1 MWKEDNNNKCGI
13 RATIKTKDKG
23 SARTMIVIDVKNKY
37 NEFIE
42 KYSKKLDLGG
52 FSNLAKSDLNKASR
66 ESFQKTGLFGELAHF
81 IYRYGSIEKL
91 ESNLDKKLEHYYKSG
106 KGDAGKDDEITFNN
120 KTRYID
126 VKTSHITDKAKIQY
140 LNLIVPQ
147 REMHEN
153 MIYICAFA
161 FGKDRE
167 NVEEVI
173 LSGWC
178 INEDIVERWKYDQS
192 KWCMPVRKLRD
203 MGELEK
209 YLK

>member
-1 MWKEDNNNKCGI
+1 
-13 RATIKTKDKG
+13 
-23 SARTMIVIDVKNKY
+23 MIVIDVKDKY
-37 NEFIE
+37 KDFIE
-42 KYSKKLDLGG
+42 EYSKKLDLGG
-52 FSNLAKSDLNKASR
+52 FSNLAKNDLQKASR
-66 ESFQKTGLFGELAHF
+66 ESFQKTGLYGEAAHF
-81 IYRYGSIEKL
+81 QYRYGSIDKL
-91 ESNLDKKLEHYYKSG
+91 RSNLDKKLEHYYKTG
-106 KGDAGKDDEITFNN
+106 KGDSGADDILTFNN

-140 LNLIVPQ
+140 LNLVVPQ

-161 FGKDRE
+161 YGKDRE

-178 INEDIVERWKYDQS
+178 INEDITQKWAYDAN
-192 KWCMPVRKLRD
+192 KWAVKVKDLRG
-203 MGELEK
+203 MEELEK